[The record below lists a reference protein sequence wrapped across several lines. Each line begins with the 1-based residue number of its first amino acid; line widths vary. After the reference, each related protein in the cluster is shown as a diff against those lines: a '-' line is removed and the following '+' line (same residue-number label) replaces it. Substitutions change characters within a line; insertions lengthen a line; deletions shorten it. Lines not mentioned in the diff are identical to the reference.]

1 MKHRL
6 ISSIALAALACA
18 VVVAGAAG
26 GGKGRLYQ
34 FRGELL
40 STGPNS
46 VQLKVEGGNHAA
58 LKALI
63 GQARTRVSRP
73 APGRSFS
80 AGRRAFPTS
89 SRSPT

>member
-6 ISSIALAALACA
+6 LSSIALAALACA

-40 STGPNS
+40 ATGTNS
-46 VQLKVEGGNHAA
+46 VQLKIEGGNHAA

-63 GQARTRVSRP
+63 GQSQDETFTTGPRP
-73 APGRSFS
+73 SSS
-80 AGRRAFPTS
+80 AGRPACRT
-89 SRSPT
+89 